1 MSRDWAYE
9 RDQRVAFIQSVLKS
23 SGAKGIVFG
32 NSGGKDCCLV
42 GILCRLATPNV
53 TGVIMPC
60 SSSRNFGIDRDHA
73 LLMSKQFGVNAVEV
87 DLTQIKNQF
96 TQALSPLSDLNGP
109 ARHEY
114 QSAPSDD
121 HPVCS
126 GTKQRLPGGRHR
138 KPQRTIHGILYQ
150 MGRWRV

>member
-53 TGVIMPC
+53 TGRTTGRSFGRTVSQV
-60 SSSRNFGIDRDHA
+60 SSVGGAAIRRTSLASRSR
-73 LLMSKQFGVNAVEV
+73 
-87 DLTQIKNQF
+87 
-96 TQALSPLSDLNGP
+96 
-109 ARHEY
+109 R
-114 QSAPSDD
+114 SAGLAP
-121 HPVCS
+121 
-126 GTKQRLPGGRHR
+126 
-138 KPQRTIHGILYQ
+138 
-150 MGRWRV
+150 RVSR